1 MEMST
6 DRLVQHETY
15 CTHCK
20 ENVAI
25 VDTVYIRLVNG
36 RLIIKGKCSRCGTE
50 LLKASINTSSS
61 GLASLKKKKRK
72 KDKVSLRFI

>member
-6 DRLVQHETY
+6 GPIFQYETY

-25 VDTVYIRLVNG
+25 VDRAYVRLVNG
-36 RLIIKGKCSRCGTE
+36 SLIIKGKCSRCGTE
-50 LLKASINTSSS
+50 LLKASIKTTSST
-61 GLASLKKKKRK
+61 LASLKKKKRK
-72 KDKVSLRFI
+72 KGKISLRFI